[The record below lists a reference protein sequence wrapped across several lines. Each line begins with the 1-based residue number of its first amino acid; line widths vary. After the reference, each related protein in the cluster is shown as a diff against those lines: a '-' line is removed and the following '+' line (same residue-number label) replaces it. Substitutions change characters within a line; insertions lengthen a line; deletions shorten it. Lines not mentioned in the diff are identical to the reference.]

1 MRLRFFH
8 RIREGTPEFSANL
21 TNFDRERQMAFVA
34 IDPLSGNLLGVVRIA
49 SSYPG
54 DTCGEFAVLLR
65 ADMKGQGLGLSLMR
79 HVLCYARNIGL
90 QRVIG
95 HVMAENSKML
105 NMTRRLGFV
114 SSRVAGDLS
123 TVRVELSLDSDAQ
136 HIKKS

>member
-1 MRLRFFH
+1 
-8 RIREGTPEFSANL
+8 
-21 TNFDRERQMAFVA
+21 
-34 IDPLSGNLLGVVRIA
+34 
-49 SSYPG
+49 
-54 DTCGEFAVLLR
+54 
-65 ADMKGQGLGLSLMR
+65 MR

-105 NMTRRLGFV
+105 NMTRLGFV